1 MTQEA
6 NKKNINPSQAY
17 AEIYSLLE
25 GQNIDQAF
33 ELSKRYIAIFPQ
45 SMQLR
50 LLQAELKFLRFDYDQ
65 ALEAFLQLYS
75 GSKLSFVAL
84 RIAESYDH
92 LKNYQ
97 QAAHY
102 YQEALKLGSKHK
114 NYIHLKLS
122 RVYLYLHDDVASL
135 KYEKKANK
143 SAQVSESIIL
153 YPYKTYQSITR
164 KRKPK
169 NQFMTARLVIFAVV
183 FLSTFLVPIV
193 LRASKTEYIGT
204 ETTVTESAVAV
215 EISEDSPIITQE
227 TAKKVMTIYNRT
239 DRFFENNALLD
250 YGVDYVYSTFGNTN
264 SNILNNAIACEY
276 EDNDYFFID
285 NTLYF
290 NYGEDDEKEVF
301 AESNLSHLNIMD
313 GHIFYIYNAKYHSD
327 AEIRGFTLKN
337 QITTTYSAPFAD
349 NLIVDD
355 KNFYYISKI
364 NKGYTL
370 NYKRYYSDSEISSF
384 PIDSISY
391 LNQTQYDVYFI
402 SNQKLYKIS
411 KLRLNSDLNDLTA
424 ADVQPIKAHL
434 NLDFLIVE
442 GNYIYYAKVGEYG
455 LFRDALTEDAE
466 VKINDEF
473 DSDNMFLNI
482 YKNKLFMG
490 NKFDSE
496 SNTEIYEKSGRYEL
510 TRENFPCNNVTDEFV
525 YFNATIFY

>member
-215 EISEDSPIITQE
+215 DDSNQIVPEKTGKIMTTLNRDEQFYEDHALYDYDTEYSY
-227 TAKKVMTIYNRT
+227 IY
-239 DRFFENNALLD
+239 
-250 YGVDYVYSTFGNTN
+250 FGNTN
-264 SNILNNAIACEY
+264 SNIINNAVVCQYKKE
-276 EDNDYFFID
+276 DYFSRNGKLFIIDGDYESEPFLTDD
-285 NTLYF
+285 NLT
-290 NYGEDDEKEVF
+290 
-301 AESNLSHLNIMD
+301 HLNIIND
-313 GHIFYIYNAKYHSD
+313 VVIYLHKAKYHTD
-327 AEIRGFTLKN
+327 AELRAYDL
-337 QITTTYSAPFAD
+337 TTNATVSFNAPFAD
-349 NLIVDD
+349 NLIVDES
-355 KNFYYISKI
+355 NYYFITKTRD
-364 NKGYTL
+364 NYRL
-370 NYKRYYSDSEISSF
+370 NYKNYFSDSDIESYALKNISF
-384 PIDSISY
+384 
-391 LNQTQYDVYFI
+391 LNQNKMSVFFI
-402 SNQKLYKIS
+402 RNNQICKIS
-411 KLRLNSDLNDLTA
+411 KSNLNSAYPNLTENKIQTLKPDLN
-424 ADVQPIKAHL
+424 I
-434 NLDFLIVE
+434 DFLIVE
-442 GNYIYYAKVGEYG
+442 GNYLYYSKVGEFG
-455 LFRDALTEDAE
+455 LFRNSLSKEDE

-473 DSDNMFLNI
+473 DSDSMFLNI
-482 YKNKLFMG
+482 YKDKIYMG
-490 NKFDSE
+490 NKFGSKND
-496 SNTEIYEKSGRYEL
+496 TQVFEKSGRFLE
-510 TRENFPCNNVTDEFV
+510 TIEDFSSNNITSKEQ
-525 YFNATIFY
+525 YFNSTIFY